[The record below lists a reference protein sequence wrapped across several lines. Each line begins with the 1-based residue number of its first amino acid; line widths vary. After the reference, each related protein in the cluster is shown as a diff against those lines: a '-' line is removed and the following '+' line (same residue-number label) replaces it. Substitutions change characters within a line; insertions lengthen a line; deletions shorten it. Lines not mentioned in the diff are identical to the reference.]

1 MEEWKTIEGYSNFQI
16 SNKGRLKSIAKTVD
30 VGWGRKQSYEEKI
43 IIGFRSS
50 NGYLMVRIQ
59 EKKKANTFTIHSLV
73 AKAFLGDRPK
83 GFIVNHIDA
92 NKLNNNV
99 ENLEWTTYS
108 GNIRHAYKLN
118 MRHAPNE
125 GKYDDKHP
133 RAKAVLQFD
142 LSGELVRR
150 WNSQSEAARQLNT
163 KQNKIHYACNGL
175 GASNYQAIG
184 FIWKYASDG
193 R

>member
-1 MEEWKTIEGYSNFQI
+1 MPIEGYNNFQI
-16 SNKGRLKSIAKTVD
+16 SNKGRLKRLAKTVD
-30 VGWGRKQSYEEKI
+30 VGWGRKQSYEERI
-43 IIGFRSS
+43 IVGYMSS
-50 NGYLMVRIQ
+50 NGYLMARVQ
-59 EKKKANTFTIHSLV
+59 EVNKANTFTIHSLV

-83 GFIVNHIDA
+83 GFIVNHIDG
-92 NKLNNNV
+92 NKLNNDV

-108 GNIRHAYKLN
+108 ENIRHAYKLKL
-118 MRHAPNE
+118 RRSPNG

-133 RAKAVLQFD
+133 RSKPVLQFD
-142 LSGELVRR
+142 LSGGLIKR
-150 WNSQSEAARQLNT
+150 WNSQREAARQLNT
-163 KQNKIHYACNGL
+163 KQSKIHYACNGL